1 MLVKDGIFQGL
12 RPSALSLQ
20 DWISTCDQ
28 KAFLYSIII
37 KQYGGISISKN
48 TIKSRWV
55 MLLASLILA
64 LFPCVE
70 AQAGICPNYY
80 GPFEPNPTG
89 LSESCQNMMSPGT
102 YNIQWAHGPES
113 NWDWQYFDTLDMQA
127 NTRYVLTYSMGRLSI
142 DESEDSRLTG
152 YTVICGRNKEL
163 DALVFCLEPV

>member
-1 MLVKDGIFQGL
+1 MSIHKGS
-12 RPSALSLQ
+12 RPSSLSLQ
-20 DWISTCDQ
+20 DWISACDQ

-48 TIKSRWV
+48 AIKSLWV
-55 MLLASLILA
+55 MLFASLILA
-64 LFPCVE
+64 LFPCVQ

-80 GPFEPNPTG
+80 GPIEPNPYG
-89 LSESCQNMMSPGT
+89 QSESCQNMMSPGT

-127 NTRYVLTYSMGRLSI
+127 NTRYVLTYSMGGLSI
-142 DESEDSRLTG
+142 DESEDASLTG
-152 YTVICGRNKEL
+152 YTVICGRNEES